1 MSAAAV
7 NPDHAERCLGH
18 ALLGIRK
25 TYDRCEFRAE
35 KLAAFEAL
43 AARINQIANP
53 PDGSNVV
60 KLRA

>member
-18 ALLGIRK
+18 ALPGLRK
-25 TYDRCEFRAE
+25 TYDRHEYRAE
-35 KLAAFEAL
+35 KLMAFETL
-43 AARINQIANP
+43 AARINQLANS

>member
-1 MSAAAV
+1 MSAAGV

-18 ALLGIRK
+18 ALPGIRK
-25 TYDRCEFRAE
+25 TYDRYEFRAE
-35 KLAAFEAL
+35 KLAAFEEL

-60 KLRA
+60 QLRA